1 MKKNEAFYILMVLA
15 GSVLWGTTGTAQHF
29 APEGVSPLSIGAVRL
44 AIGGTALAILALSK
58 GVAKGKEIWLNPNT
72 FISAVSVA
80 AYQLFFFAAVLR
92 TGVAMG
98 TVVAIG
104 SAPVFAGIFSMI
116 MGREKPDTKWLL
128 ATLVSVVGCI
138 LLITGGQE
146 LSVNI
151 SGILLAL
158 AAGAAYA
165 GYTAFSKQLLD
176 KYSTFAV
183 TGVVF
188 FIGAILLSPMLVL
201 YDLSWLKSSQGIGV
215 ALHLGLL
222 ATALAYV
229 LFTYGLSG
237 ISMHKAVTLSLT
249 EPATASM
256 LGVFLLKEQLSPVS
270 WIGIALV
277 FAGLI
282 IVSVKRSE
290 KKL

>member
-29 APEGVSPLSIGAVRL
+29 APVGASPLSIGAVRL
-44 AIGGTALAILALSK
+44 AVGGTALTILALSK
-58 GVAKGKEIWLNPNT
+58 GAVKGKEIWMNPNT
-72 FISAVSVA
+72 YISAASVA
-80 AYQLFFFAAVLR
+80 AYQLFFFAAVLK

-104 SAPVFAGIFSMI
+104 SAPVFAGLFSMV
-116 MGREKPDTKWLL
+116 MGREKPDSKWIV
-128 ATLVSVVGCI
+128 ATLVSIIGCI

-146 LSVNI
+146 LTANV
-151 SGILLAL
+151 SGVLLAL

-176 KYSTFAV
+176 KYSTLAV

-188 FIGAILLSPMLVL
+188 FIGAILLSPLLFVF
-201 YDLSWLKSSQGIGV
+201 DLSWLRSAQGIGV

-222 ATALAYV
+222 ATAMAYV

-237 ISMHKAVTLSLT
+237 IPLHKAVTLSLT

-282 IVSVKRSE
+282 IVSVKKAE
-290 KKL
+290 